1 MSDLETFVRQQVT
14 SAPLP
19 AVSRV
24 ARDLSARHGN
34 AARTALFYGSC
45 LRDNVFEDRIL
56 DFYLLVDSYL
66 AAHGNW
72 VSALFNWL
80 LPPNVYYA
88 ETLIDGQI
96 YRSKYAVLT
105 ISQFARMCS
114 RKTFSPYIWAR
125 FSQPSQIVDLSD
137 GSSTDDVVSAL
148 ATAVCTMLDASAP
161 LVTGPLTPATLWPA
175 GFNATYRTELRS
187 EGTGKGTEIYE
198 KNQDFYDALL
208 PIALRELGIEA
219 HATVPFSARTKWLWR
234 RVQGKT
240 LSVLKLAKATFTFV
254 NGVDYILW
262 KVERHSGVHVEATE
276 WQRKHPLLASL
287 TLTWRLWRQQAFR

>member
-1 MSDLETFVRQQVT
+1 MSDLETFIRQQLT

-19 AVSRV
+19 VVTQV
-24 ARDLSARHGN
+24 ARDLSTRHQN

-56 DFYLLVDSYL
+56 DFYLLVDSYST
-66 AAHGNW
+66 AHGNRI
-72 VSALFNWL
+72 SALFNWL

-105 ISQFARMCS
+105 IRQFARMCG

-125 FSQPSQIVDLSD
+125 FSQPAQLVDLSD
-137 GSSTDDVVSAL
+137 GSSTDDVVAAV
-148 ATAVCTMLDASAP
+148 ATAVCTMLNASAP
-161 LVTGPLTPATLWPA
+161 LVTGPLTPAALWPA
-175 GFNATYRTELRS
+175 GFNATYRTELRT
-187 EGTGKGTEIYE
+187 EGPGKGTEIYQ

-208 PIALRELGIEA
+208 PIALRELGVEA
-219 HATVPFSARTKWLWR
+219 HGSVPFSAGTKWFWR

-240 LSVLKLAKATFTFV
+240 LSVLKLAKATFTFA

-262 KVERHSGVHVEATE
+262 KVERHSGVHVEASE

-287 TLTWRLWRQQAFR
+287 TLTWRLWREQAFR